1 MTEMTETA
9 ADELP
14 ALESL
19 RRPPLG
25 DNPCLRG
32 MLAEKPIWR
41 VRTATGDEAWLVLGH
56 KEIRD
61 LLRDPRLGRTHPN
74 PAQAPRLA
82 DNPIFEMIASG
93 AAGGDPREVH
103 AGMRALLVPY
113 FSRKRMAALQPRVE
127 SIVDS
132 AIDDM
137 LAKTPPVDLWAEFT
151 LPVPLRVL
159 GELVGV
165 PEDERDYMAELL
177 DRMHET
183 GAGSS
188 PEDKMEILGYLTKL
202 AAHKREHPGEDL
214 ITVIADGLDDWI
226 VASVVC
232 LLLFAGYE
240 GVSTHIANGIT
251 RILTRPDLRS
261 AVAEDPAVME
271 SAVEEM
277 LRTANVGGG
286 WQPHYALEDIEIEGI
301 TIRAGELVLPD
312 FAMGNHDPRQFDDPI
327 TVDFHRSPNQHL
339 TFAHG
344 PWHCIGAPLVRLELN
359 VIFSRLLSR
368 IPTLRLATELDDL
381 LTPEIIKH
389 RLSGTIDRLPV
400 AW

>member
-1 MTEMTETA
+1 MITMTVPEK
-9 ADELP
+9 LP
-14 ALESL
+14 DLESL

-25 DNPCLRG
+25 DNPCMRG

-41 VRTATGDEAWLVLGH
+41 VRTQTGDEAWLVLGH

-61 LLRDPRLGRTHPN
+61 LLRDPRFGRSHPN
-74 PAQAPRLA
+74 PAEAPRLV
-82 DNPIFEMIASG
+82 DSPIFDMIAS
-93 AAGGDPREVH
+93 AANGRDPVELHNTIR
-103 AGMRALLVPY
+103 GLLVPY
-113 FSRKRMAALQPRVE
+113 FTRKRMSALRPRVE
-127 SIVDS
+127 SIVDD
-132 AIDDM
+132 AIDAV
-137 LAKTPPVDLWAEFT
+137 LAKAPPVDLWSEFA

-165 PEDERDYMAELL
+165 PPDERDYVADLL
-177 DRMHET
+177 DGLHET
-183 GAGSS
+183 GAESS
-188 PEDKMEILGYLTKL
+188 PEDKMAMLVYLMKL

-214 ITVIADGLDDWI
+214 ITVLGESLDDQN
-226 VASVVC
+226 VANLVC
-232 LLLFAGYE
+232 LVLFAGYE
-240 GVSTHIANGIT
+240 GVSTHIVSGIT
-251 RILTRPDLRS
+251 RILSRPDLRA
-261 AVAEDPAVME
+261 AVDGDPAVME

-312 FAMGNHDPRQFDDPI
+312 FAMGNYDPRQFEDPVA
-327 TVDFHRSPNQHL
+327 VDFHRSPNQHL

-344 PWHCIGAPLVRLELN
+344 PWHCIGAPLVRLELS
-359 VIFSRLLSR
+359 VVFSRVLSR
-368 IPTLRLATELDDL
+368 IPTLRLEIGLDELL
-381 LTPEIIKH
+381 NPEISKK